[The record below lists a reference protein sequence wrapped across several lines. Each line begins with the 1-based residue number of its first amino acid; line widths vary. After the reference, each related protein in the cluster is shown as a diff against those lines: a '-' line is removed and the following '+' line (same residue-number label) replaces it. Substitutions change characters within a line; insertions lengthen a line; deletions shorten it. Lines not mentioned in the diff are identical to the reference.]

1 MNKAKIN
8 LSIHAPD
15 TTIIHRAGIL
25 GLWMTLKQLEAEFPQ
40 PHDCLGGI
48 WWNLTNDSISID
60 WQGEDLEVLDWLL
73 KQSFRLDDRGIIQ
86 LTGLQRK
93 SIPLENQIHLHQTIL
108 ATLLQYNGS
117 VQPLKKSYFESVDVQ
132 VGNLKLSLSYKPLTS
147 YFYQN
152 FASELCEKKTQQLK
166 QNRYIPIVSRL
177 YPGAIVQHDLIR
189 AKNQCREKLEYAFAL
204 LFVPIASQFL
214 VLSEEIKKQISS
226 EKSHPT
232 EYLMIIPE
240 TTNLENDN

>member
-25 GLWMTLKQLEAEFPQ
+25 GLWMTLKQLEVEFPQ
-40 PHDCLGGI
+40 PKERLGVI

-60 WQGEDLEVLDWLL
+60 WQGEDLDVLDWLL

-86 LTGLQRK
+86 LTELQRK
-93 SIPLENQIHLHQTIL
+93 SIPLESQIHLHQTIL

-117 VQPLKKSYFESVDVQ
+117 VQSLKKDYFELMDVQ
-132 VGNLKLSLSYKPLTS
+132 VEGLKLNFSYKPLTS

-166 QNRYIPIVSRL
+166 QNHYIPIVSRL
-177 YPGAIVQHDLIR
+177 YPGAIVQHHLIR
-189 AKNQCREKLEYAFAL
+189 SKNQCREKVEYAFVYIL
-204 LFVPIASQFL
+204 VFL
-214 VLSEEIKKQISS
+214 KIKAMVK
-226 EKSHPT
+226 
-232 EYLMIIPE
+232 
-240 TTNLENDN
+240 